1 MNLAPSGIL
10 NEARSLIEDTR
21 LDLFILDGTAV
32 FPSSPPAIQYLVS
45 PEQSGGQTIEYVD
58 DGGTLRTYQPVP
70 INATGFELTG
80 SNRLP
85 SPSLTIANVDRA
97 FTILSE
103 GYEDLLGWRF
113 VRLSTYA
120 KFVRRIGSNS
130 VQASYDANAHHAPDE
145 WFINRKA
152 EETKLSVSWELASVF
167 DNEGITLP
175 RRRIYANYCPFVYR
189 GPECQWDGSEPTG
202 ETTCNKSLEACER
215 RFGAGGDALRFGGFP
230 TAQV

>member
-1 MNLAPSGIL
+1 MTLAPSGII
-10 NEARSLIEDTR
+10 NEARSLVEDTR
-21 LDLFILDGTAV
+21 LDLFIIDGSAV
-32 FPSSPPAIQYLVS
+32 FPGAGPAIQYLVS

-58 DGGTLRTYQPVP
+58 DGGTLRTYLPVP
-70 INATGFELTG
+70 ISATGFELTG

-103 GYEDLLGWRF
+103 SYDDLLGFRF

-120 KFVRRIGSNS
+120 KFVRRIGGGT
-130 VQASYDANAHHAPDE
+130 VQSSYDASAHHAPDE
-145 WFINRKA
+145 WYINRKV
-152 EETKLSVSWELASVF
+152 EETKLTITWELASVF
-167 DNEGITLP
+167 DNEGLTIP

-189 GPECQWDGSEPTG
+189 GPECQWAGAEPIG

-215 RFGAGGDALRFGGFP
+215 RFGNAGLRLRFGGFP

>member
-1 MNLAPSGIL
+1 MSLAPSSVI
-10 NEARSLIEDTR
+10 NEARSLVEDAR
-21 LDLFILDGTAV
+21 LDLYIIDGTAV

-70 INATGFELTG
+70 VSATGFELTG
-80 SNRLP
+80 SNKLP
-85 SPSLTIANVDRA
+85 APSLTIANVDRA
-97 FTILSE
+97 FTVLSD
-103 GYEDLLGWRF
+103 GYDDLLGFRF

-120 KFVRRIGSNS
+120 KFVRRVGGGA
-130 VQASYDANAHHAPDE
+130 VQATYDANAHHAPDE
-145 WFINRKA
+145 WYFNRKV
-152 EETKLSVSWELASVF
+152 EETKLTITWELASIF
-167 DNEGITLP
+167 DNEGITIP

-189 GPECQWDGSEPTG
+189 GPECQWAGSEPAG

-215 RFGAGGDALRFGGFP
+215 RFGGAGLGLRFGGFP